1 MNENK
6 TESPDEESAAECE
19 TRWVAKKTERRSPI
33 SGPSVKRE
41 SHRDSFM
48 RCQLGKSRY
57 QSKRKKQNKT
67 KQNRRR
73 TKTRTHSA
81 ASINP
86 KPARWKE
93 RNKKKQLKNA
103 VKHRISGN
111 ILWGDRAVLLF
122 GGTRNKEEEEEKKT
136 KQTAESKRSGTDT
149 FPPFFFWYWWCSILI
164 LFGHNSER
172 LSKTKRTISCPT
184 LLVIFFLGISV
195 DL

>member
-122 GGTRNKEEEEEKKT
+122 GGTRNKEEEEEEKNEANGWVET
-136 KQTAESKRSGTDT
+136 VRNRYVPSFFFFGIGDVLFWFYLDTTAKGFQRRRERYLVRLYWL
-149 FPPFFFWYWWCSILI
+149 FFFWE
-164 LFGHNSER
+164 FQ
-172 LSKTKRTISCPT
+172 
-184 LLVIFFLGISV
+184 
-195 DL
+195 